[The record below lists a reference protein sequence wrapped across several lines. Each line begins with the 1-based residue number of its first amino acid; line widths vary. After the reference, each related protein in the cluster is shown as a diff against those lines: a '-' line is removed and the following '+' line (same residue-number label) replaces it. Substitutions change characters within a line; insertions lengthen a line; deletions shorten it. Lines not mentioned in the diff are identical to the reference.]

1 MNKKIPQ
8 NLLILVLSLVTIA
21 CLYVTGWAVF
31 LRPAQEPAAAS
42 QDYAPVELE
51 PNAESIQNEEP
62 ASSAAEPADKGSGK
76 VTIQFGDEVFV
87 SRSTRSLS
95 LNYANPNTSTHNVTV
110 AVVLVDKNGT
120 EVTIAQ
126 SGLLQSGLLQPG
138 SALTRLDLDTEVN
151 LPAGSYGGYFSLG
164 FYDPA
169 SNEKATV
176 DSHIDGLTIHVS

>member
-21 CLYVTGWAVF
+21 CLCVTGWAVF

-51 PNAESIQNEEP
+51 PNAESIPGEAP

-126 SGLLQSGLLQPG
+126 SGLLQPG
-138 SALTRLDLDTEVN
+138 SALTHLELDTEVN
-151 LPAGSYGGYFSLG
+151 LPAGSYDGYFSLG

>member
-21 CLYVTGWAVF
+21 CLCVTGWAVF

-62 ASSAAEPADKGSGK
+62 ADKGSGK

-87 SRSTRSLS
+87 SCSTRSLS

-126 SGLLQSGLLQPG
+126 SGLLQPG
-138 SALTRLDLDTEVN
+138 SALTHLELDTEVN
-151 LPAGSYGGYFSLG
+151 LPAGSYDGYFSLG

-176 DSHIDGLTIHVS
+176 DSRIDGLTIHVS

>member
-21 CLYVTGWAVF
+21 CLCVTGWAVF

-51 PNAESIQNEEP
+51 PNAEPLQNEAP
-62 ASSAAEPADKGSGK
+62 ASSAAEPADRSGGS
-76 VTIQFGDEVFV
+76 VTILFGGEVFV
-87 SRSTRSLS
+87 SRATRSVS
-95 LNYANPNTSTHNVTV
+95 LDYSNPSESTHNVTV

-120 EVTIAQ
+120 EVTIAR
-126 SGLLQSGLLQPG
+126 SGLLQPG
-138 SALTRLDLDTEVN
+138 SALAHLDLDTNVN
-151 LPAGSYGGYFSLG
+151 LPAGSYDGYFSLG
-164 FYDPA
+164 FYDPV

-176 DSHIDGLTIHVS
+176 NSHLDNLTIHVS